1 MRGAVSASVGESCCK
16 HMSLMVVQV
25 HAYAVYA
32 FYAFFLAIN
41 VGRSDSCQIQRPE
54 IQAHPDLQ
62 NLDAI
67 FAMPFSKLDFSDV
80 NCKVPSQSDHS
91 DFGVMESSGLQGRL
105 RWYSAD
111 PLTDT
116 MRSQRSHLSPTSF
129 GVGTAAAGLRKA
141 SDFLFSIDSGKA
153 WEDIQELFKTPAVLS
168 KHGQDYEYWVSEAD
182 DTTSD
187 LRRAKDI
194 LQDALAKQAPQPEQE
209 KPETNQE

>member
-1 MRGAVSASVGESCCK
+1 
-16 HMSLMVVQV
+16 
-25 HAYAVYA
+25 
-32 FYAFFLAIN
+32 
-41 VGRSDSCQIQRPE
+41 
-54 IQAHPDLQ
+54 
-62 NLDAI
+62 
-67 FAMPFSKLDFSDV
+67 
-80 NCKVPSQSDHS
+80 
-91 DFGVMESSGLQGRL
+91 MESSLGLQGRW

-111 PLTDT
+111 PVTD
-116 MRSQRSHLSPTSF
+116 MRSQRSRLSPTSF
-129 GVGTAAAGLRKA
+129 GAGTAAAGLRKA

-194 LQDALAKQAPQPEQE
+194 LQDALAEQAPQPEQE

>member
-1 MRGAVSASVGESCCK
+1 
-16 HMSLMVVQV
+16 
-25 HAYAVYA
+25 
-32 FYAFFLAIN
+32 
-41 VGRSDSCQIQRPE
+41 
-54 IQAHPDLQ
+54 
-62 NLDAI
+62 
-67 FAMPFSKLDFSDV
+67 MPFSKLDFSDV
-80 NCKVPSQSDHS
+80 NCKVPSHSDHS
-91 DFGVMESSGLQGRL
+91 DFGPVMESSLGLQGRW

-111 PLTDT
+111 PVTD
-116 MRSQRSHLSPTSF
+116 MRSQRSRLSPTSF
-129 GVGTAAAGLRKA
+129 GAGTAAAGLRKA

-194 LQDALAKQAPQPEQE
+194 LQDALAEQAPQPEQE

>member
-1 MRGAVSASVGESCCK
+1 
-16 HMSLMVVQV
+16 
-25 HAYAVYA
+25 
-32 FYAFFLAIN
+32 
-41 VGRSDSCQIQRPE
+41 
-54 IQAHPDLQ
+54 
-62 NLDAI
+62 
-67 FAMPFSKLDFSDV
+67 MPFSKLPVDFGYADSV
-80 NCKVPSQSDHS
+80 NCKIMRSYSA
-91 DFGVMESSGLQGRL
+91 DFGRVMESSPGLEQGRL

-116 MRSQRSHLSPTSF
+116 MRSHLLPTSF
-129 GVGTAAAGLRKA
+129 GAGTAAAGLRKA

-194 LQDALAKQAPQPEQE
+194 LQDALAEQAPQPEQE